1 MWLTRVSEL
10 SEVCL
15 MCFAMTDTLQ
25 ADRNLWI
32 GTTNS
37 SVARFQDKKPPDA
50 KSKVYTT
57 DDLSHPGTESSAKS
71 NQNKSGEPAGTQSSK
86 QKSTPKDSRSPSA
99 LDDYRDLQGHDRSYW
114 QKKIRPLRGKL
125 DSLDLQ
131 MQSLQERQANT
142 NVTTGLKVSRKGQ
155 LHASQKDS
163 PATLAK
169 KMDDLKQKRA
179 LVTKSIQEV
188 EEDARKAQAL
198 PEWLR

>member
-1 MWLTRVSEL
+1 MWLTKVSSL

-15 MCFAMTDTLQ
+15 MCFAMTDSLQ
-25 ADRNLWI
+25 AGRNLW
-32 GTTNS
+32 TDNANP
-37 SVARFQDKKPPDA
+37 VAHFQNEKPPDA
-50 KSKVYTT
+50 KSKVFTN
-57 DDLSHPGTESSAKS
+57 DDLSHPGTKSSDKS
-71 NQNKSGEPAGTQSSK
+71 NQNKSGKQADTQSSK
-86 QKSTPKDSRSPSA
+86 QKSAPKDSRSSSA
-99 LDDYRDLQGHDRSYW
+99 LDNYRDLQGHDRSYW
-114 QKKIRPLRGKL
+114 QKKMRPLQGKL

-131 MQSLQERQANT
+131 IQNLQQKQANT

-163 PATLAK
+163 AATLAK

-188 EEDARKAQAL
+188 EEDARKARAL

>member
-1 MWLTRVSEL
+1 MWLPKVLEI

-15 MCFAMTDTLQ
+15 MCFAITDALHG
-25 ADRNLWI
+25 DRGPWI
-32 GTTNS
+32 ETANP
-37 SVARFQDKKPPDA
+37 AAHFQEEKPPDA
-50 KSKVYTT
+50 KSKVYTN
-57 DDLSHPGTESSAKS
+57 DDLSHPGKKRGAKS
-71 NQNKSGEPAGTQSSK
+71 DETKSVEKAGAESAK
-86 QKSTPKDSRSPSA
+86 QKSTSKKDSRSASA
-99 LDDYRDLQGHDRSYW
+99 LDNYRDVQGHDRSYW

-131 MQSLQERQANT
+131 IQSLQERQANT

-163 PATLAK
+163 AATLAR
-169 KMDDLKQKRA
+169 KMDDLKQKRV
-179 LVTKSIQEV
+179 LVVKSIQEV